1 MSRVAQLGPVHTEAV
16 KALME
21 NSKML
26 VSASIDGVER
36 HAITMLTKYQQ
47 AQTKIKLAEGILS

>member
-1 MSRVAQLGPVHTEAV
+1 VHTEAV

-26 VSASIDGVER
+26 VSASIDGMEK
-36 HAITMLTKYQQ
+36 HAMTVLAKYQQ
-47 AQTKIKLAEGILS
+47 AQTKLKLAEGILS

>member
-1 MSRVAQLGPVHTEAV
+1 VHTEAV

-26 VSASIDGVER
+26 VSASIDGMER
-36 HAITMLTKYQQ
+36 HATTMLTKYQQ
-47 AQTKIKLAEGILS
+47 AQTKLKLAEGILS